1 MEDISEKAPKACVS
15 VAFTILS
22 HLPRSKIFLLWSGKK
37 NFQIPFLKII
47 KPYQI
52 EYVLSDRS
60 ISQIMTVLPKFPTL
74 VWVLLQYSLYCRV
87 DVLYYLAFVNVLFF
101 FCFLRK
107 SVMHPRLALNSCS
120 SWVLG
125 PIDVCHQA
133 PWIAFSLLPS
143 FSFALTAS
151 SHLFGRGPLALSLSY
166 SFSPN

>member
-22 HLPRSKIFLLWSGKK
+22 YLPRSKIFLLWSGKK

-52 EYVLSDRS
+52 EYVLSDMS
-60 ISQIMTVLPKFPTL
+60 ISQKIMTVLPKFPTL
-74 VWVLLQYSLYCRV
+74 VWSWTCSV
-87 DVLYYLAFVNVLFF
+87 DLTFFIFWHLWMSFF

-107 SVMHPRLALNSCS
+107 SVMHPRLALNSS

-133 PWIAFSLLPS
+133 PWIAFSLLS
-143 FSFALTAS
+143 SLSFALTAS
-151 SHLFGRGPLALSLSY
+151 SLSFGCGPLALSLSY